1 MDSPFLQLPQL
12 RQGERPKNVYYTYKS
27 ADNQPATL
35 VFEVWANTKSEARAA
50 VKRKFGLQQKD
61 RLPEWFSLEFERKV

>member
-12 RQGERPKNVYYTYKS
+12 RQGERPKNVYYVYKS
-27 ADNQPATL
+27 ATL